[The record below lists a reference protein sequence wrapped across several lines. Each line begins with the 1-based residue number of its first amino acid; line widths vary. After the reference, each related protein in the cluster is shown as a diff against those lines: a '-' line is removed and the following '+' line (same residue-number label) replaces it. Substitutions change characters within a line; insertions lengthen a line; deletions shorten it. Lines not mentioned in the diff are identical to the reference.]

1 MRKETTLVFI
11 KAKKAQHIVAAFASF
26 VSGPIYIVTPLVTQ
40 ASKVSS
46 GFFSKY
52 IQEASAKFYGQ
63 INKNIQPLDCN
74 WPSKL
79 CLKALDILGR

>member
-1 MRKETTLVFI
+1 MRNETTLVFI

-26 VSGPIYIVTPLVTQ
+26 VSGPIYIVTLLVTQ

-52 IQEASAKFYGQ
+52 IQEASTEFCDQ
-63 INKNIQPLDCN
+63 INKNIQPLLSN
-74 WPSKL
+74 WPSEL
-79 CLKALDILGR
+79 

>member
-1 MRKETTLVFI
+1 MRNETTLVFI
-11 KAKKAQHIVAAFASF
+11 KAKKAQHTRVAAFASF
-26 VSGPIYIVTPLVTQ
+26 VSGPIYIVTLPVTQ

-52 IQEASAKFYGQ
+52 IQEASAELFCGQ
-63 INKNIQPLDCN
+63 INKNIQPLLSTN

-79 CLKALDILGR
+79 